1 VTQPLAELWRTIGNC
16 GGPPKDQSDRFAVVA
31 ISLTVGVWIV
41 LPLLVTL
48 ALAR

>member
-1 VTQPLAELWRTIGNC
+1 VRQ
-16 GGPPKDQSDRFAVVA
+16 FAVVA

-48 ALAR
+48 SLAG

>member
-1 VTQPLAELWRTIGNC
+1 MVSTRAILPRRT
-16 GGPPKDQSDRFAVVA
+16 GPPKDQSDRFAVVA

-48 ALAR
+48 SLAR